1 MRRILIILASIALI
15 SATFW
20 WFNRPQPI
28 VVALVK
34 VGLGKVE
41 ASVAN
46 TRAGSVEVCQR
57 TRLSPIRGGRIAFL
71 GIKKG
76 DHVKKG
82 QVLLRLWNDAQQAQS
97 NLAQTQV
104 ASSQKRIVEACAI
117 ADNAERDAARMP
129 KLRLR
134 GFIS

>member
-41 ASVAN
+41 ASLAN
-46 TRAGSVEVCQR
+46 ARAGSVEACQR
-57 TRLSPIRGGRIAFL
+57 TRLYRLVAG
-71 GIKKG
+71 
-76 DHVKKG
+76 
-82 QVLLRLWNDAQQAQS
+82 VLLFW
-97 NLAQTQV
+97 
-104 ASSQKRIVEACAI
+104 ASKRVITLKKPSVI
-117 ADNAERDAARMP
+117 ALMER
-129 KLRLR
+129 
-134 GFIS
+134 